1 MVLYSAVNV
10 EIWLWVKCAIQ
21 LGILDALET
30 HDGPTTLP
38 DLSSALHHIM
48 RFLIHRKIFKE
59 DPTGYLQM
67 PLSRLL
73 LTKNSDKSVADFR
86 VIWGFHL
93 RYYYTLLYD
102 S

>member
-1 MVLYSAVNV
+1 MVLYSAVYV
-10 EIWLWVKCAIQ
+10 DMAVVKCAIQ
-21 LGILDALET
+21 LGIPDALET
-30 HDGPTTLP
+30 HDGPATLP

-48 RFLIHRKIFKE
+48 RFLIHHKIFKE
-59 DPTGYLQM
+59 DPTGCLQM

-73 LTKNSDKSVADFR
+73 LTKNSDKSMADFR
-86 VIWGFHL
+86 VVWGFHL